1 MHQMF
6 RICGALAVCLTIA
19 TAQTVFVP
27 AGTATTEGNASNAYP
42 WGRGLGGLT
51 LQTIYDSS
59 HFASQGLSAPIL
71 VTGLRWRLDASVART
86 STGGSYPNVVVR
98 MSTCPLDH
106 AVASSTF
113 ALNRGTDLQTVYS
126 GTVALQTASSTP
138 PGPGPN
144 LVAFLLQTPFYYS
157 PASGD
162 LVVEVELPATG
173 FTGSTTHVDVKT
185 TNPLATRVY
194 STTPGA
200 AVGTVNVGHGV
211 VLELGYTAV
220 AGLRASFLADV
231 TSGVSPLV
239 VQFTDQSWSS
249 APGGITSWAWDFD
262 NDGVVDSTQRNPVH
276 TFANCGVY
284 DVRLTVNDG
293 VNPPDS
299 MLRTA
304 FVGTDAVEPSFTAA
318 LVAVGGTMQFTD
330 TSTPA
335 PTAWAWDFDNDGL
348 VDSTLQNPQWSFGPA
363 CGAPHPVR
371 LQVWRQCRGP
381 FAATQQVLV
390 GNRLDT
396 DRTGATTLTGGCY
409 MNLLVSNPQG
419 VHVCEI
425 EGKTTATPGAPVSF
439 DVFLTR
445 GTYGSAT
452 GSAAL
457 WRLVGTASTLGVTGG
472 DELELATFSPP
483 LYLPAGSYGMYV
495 RVTGASPVGSSQT
508 AVQTFATPHLS
519 LQTGASGTLGGTAT
533 NNRVWNG
540 SLHYTTSQTTQEAGS
555 TFLGPGCAGTLGIPS
570 LHVTSLPQIG
580 LPTTVTIDRL
590 PQSAAFVLMGFGN
603 TMSSLGPLPLDLGVF
618 SAPGC
623 SLYIANDAAL
633 FLLGT
638 GNSLQWS
645 LTLPVDLSMV
655 GLQYYLQALA
665 PSPGTNALGGVM
677 SDALA
682 SIVGI

>member
-1 MHQMF
+1 MHLLF
-6 RICGALAVCLTIA
+6 RMCGAIAVLLPLAP
-19 TAQTVFVP
+19 AQTVFVP
-27 AGTATTEGNASNAYP
+27 AGTATVEGNASNAYP
-42 WGRGLGGLT
+42 WGRGLGGLQ

-59 HFASQGLSAPIL
+59 HFTSQGLGGPIL
-71 VTGLRWRLDASVART
+71 ITGLRWRLDATVART
-86 STGGSYPNVVVR
+86 STGGSYPNVLVR
-98 MSTCPLDH
+98 MSTCPFDQAL
-106 AVASSTF
+106 ASSTF
-113 ALNRGTDLQTVYS
+113 ALNRGSDLQTVYS
-126 GTVALQTASSTP
+126 GTVTLLAGSSTP

-144 LVAFLLQTPFYYS
+144 LAAFSLQTPFYYF
-157 PASGD
+157 PGSGD
-162 LVVEVELPATG
+162 LNVEIELPATG

-185 TNPLATRVY
+185 TNALASRVY
-194 STTPGA
+194 STTLGA
-200 AVGTVNVGHGV
+200 AVGTVNQGHGV
-211 VLELGYTAV
+211 VLELGYTQV
-220 AGLRASFLADV
+220 SGLRASFLADV
-231 TSGVSPLV
+231 TSGVSPLA

-262 NDGVVDSTQRNPVH
+262 NDGTVDSTQRHPVH
-276 TFANCGVY
+276 TFTNCGVY
-284 DVRLTVNDG
+284 DVRLTVTDG
-293 VNPPDS
+293 VNPPHS
-299 MLRTA
+299 LLRTA
-304 FVGTDAVEPSFTAA
+304 FVGTDVVEPSFTAA
-318 LVAVGGTMQFTD
+318 LVGIGGLMQFTD
-330 TSTPA
+330 TSMPA

-363 CGAPHPVR
+363 CGTPHPVR
-371 LQVWRQCRGP
+371 LQAWRQCRGP
-381 FAATQQVLV
+381 FAVTQPVLV
-390 GNRLDT
+390 GNQLDT
-396 DRTGATTLTGGCY
+396 ERTGATTLTGGCY
-409 MNLLVSNPQG
+409 MNLSVVNPQG

-425 EGKTTATPGAPVSF
+425 EGKTTATPGVPVTF

-445 GTYGSAT
+445 GIYGSAT

-457 WRLVGTASTLGVTGG
+457 WRLVGSASTVGVSGS

-495 RVTGASPVGSSQT
+495 RVTGGSPIGSSQT
-508 AVQTFATPHLS
+508 APQTFATPHLS

-540 SLHYTTSQTTQEAGS
+540 SLHYTTSQTTQEAGA

-570 LHVTSLPQIG
+570 LSATSLPRIG
-580 LPTTVTIDRL
+580 LPAVVTIDRL

-603 TMSSLGPLPLDLGVF
+603 AMSSLGPLPLDLGVF
-618 SAPGC
+618 QATGC

-638 GNSLQWS
+638 GNSVQWNLPLPATIS
-645 LTLPVDLSMV
+645 LV
-655 GLQYYLQALA
+655 GVQYYLQALA